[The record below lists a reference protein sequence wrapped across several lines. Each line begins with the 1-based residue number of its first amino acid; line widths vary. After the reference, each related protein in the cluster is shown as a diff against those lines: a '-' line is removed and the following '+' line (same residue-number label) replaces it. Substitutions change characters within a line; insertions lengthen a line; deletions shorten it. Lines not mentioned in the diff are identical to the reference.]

1 MLHFLVN
8 IIIMFM
14 VIFNDI
20 VMVEKKGKKE
30 NLECYNIPLKLSVAP
45 RIDSLRYIFET

>member
-8 IIIMFM
+8 IITMFM

-20 VMVEKKGKKE
+20 VMVEKKEK
-30 NLECYNIPLKLSVAP
+30 NDLKTNQIKINVSFGM
-45 RIDSLRYIFET
+45 ITSIN

>member
-8 IIIMFM
+8 IITMFM

-20 VMVEKKGKKE
+20 VMVEKKKK
-30 NLECYNIPLKLSVAP
+30 NDLKTNQIKINVSWHDNIN
-45 RIDSLRYIFET
+45 

>member
-20 VMVEKKGKKE
+20 VMVEKKEKKKIW
-30 NLECYNIPLKLSVAP
+30 NVITFL
-45 RIDSLRYIFET
+45 

>member
-8 IIIMFM
+8 IIILVL

-20 VMVEKKGKKE
+20 VMVEKKEKIKE
-30 NLECYNIPLKLSVAP
+30 KIHSAKLDLITLP
-45 RIDSLRYIFET
+45 TNPPKTPKMT